1 MGNNSDIVPD
11 FHDSQT
17 KFETNSK
24 YPFHLY
30 NNTDYD
36 GQHRESPSITD
47 IQRRKRSN
55 LVAGERVGITNGIT
69 ADGFDLGLEILI

>member
-36 GQHRESPSITD
+36 G
-47 IQRRKRSN
+47 
-55 LVAGERVGITNGIT
+55 
-69 ADGFDLGLEILI
+69 